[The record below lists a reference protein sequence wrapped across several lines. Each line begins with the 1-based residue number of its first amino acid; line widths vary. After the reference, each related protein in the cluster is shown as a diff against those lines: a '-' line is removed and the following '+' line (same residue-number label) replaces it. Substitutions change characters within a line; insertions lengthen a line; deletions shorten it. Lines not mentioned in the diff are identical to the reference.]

1 MDIKIIDNF
10 MPVEVFKEFQLLVRD
25 IPWYTTLVLP
35 KENLECDPIYNFMFA
50 HSFYKNNAP
59 SSELY
64 SQFIEPLF
72 SYIPIKSL
80 IRAKINLNPRAEK
93 IIQHGYHVDNE
104 FNNSFTSILYFNT
117 NNGYT
122 EFENGKIFN
131 AVENNA
137 IIFDGK
143 ERHRSVSQTDNSA
156 KININI
162 NYEVYK

>member
-35 KENLECDPIYNFMFA
+35 KENLECDPIYNFIFA

-64 SQFIEPLF
+64 YQFIEPLF

-122 EFENGKIFN
+122 EFEKGAK
-131 AVENNA
+131 VESIENR
-137 IIFDGK
+137 FVTFPTYYKHTG
-143 ERHRSVSQTDNSA
+143 STCTDEPCRLTL
-156 KININI
+156 NI
-162 NYEVYK
+162 NYF